1 MATSTELG
9 GAAGTQIFA
18 LSSLTISI
26 IFILGSAT
34 STARWHGEEEDGT
47 ILSTDAIQTAIIT
60 IGHVLTDTGF
70 TEVDTTASTDTT
82 TVQSTARYTLEESET
97 IQADIQVDT
106 LEDIVPVATT
116 TIVTTTVAATALTE
130 TTMVAAVLTET
141 TTEVET
147 VQAETTI
154 VAETDQAETTMEVET
169 MAAVPMVISM
179 VVEAGQATTQEAVQ
193 ATFALVSPVLTAPD
207 VWQLQDVADKQL
219 DTI

>member
-1 MATSTELG
+1 M
-9 GAAGTQIFA
+9 
-18 LSSLTISI
+18 
-26 IFILGSAT
+26 
-34 STARWHGEEEDGT
+34 
-47 ILSTDAIQTAIIT
+47 
-60 IGHVLTDTGF
+60 
-70 TEVDTTASTDTT
+70 
-82 TVQSTARYTLEESET
+82 
-97 IQADIQVDT
+97 DT

-141 TTEVET
+141 TTEV
-147 VQAETTI
+147 
-154 VAETDQAETTMEVET
+154 ETDQAETTMEVET

-193 ATFALVSPVLTAPD
+193 ATFALVSPALTAPD